1 MLQRIHRF
9 FDVPLTLLR
18 LLYLRVDFDLKDL
31 NAGQSIEEDV
41 FQSLSR
47 GYTPN
52 SPSQS
57 MLSRSQLS
65 SR

>member
-41 FQSLSR
+41 FKAYLEGIRQ
-47 GYTPN
+47 TPQVQVCFRDH
-52 SPSQS
+52 S
-57 MLSRSQLS
+57 
-65 SR
+65 